1 MGDQLGIPA
10 MGIIAPIGSN
20 KDATAQAL
28 WAGGRAGLSLRA
40 DIAVGR
46 KVYVGA
52 VADEFPSI
60 PAGLEGF
67 ASRNNR
73 MMLAALAQIADAVRA
88 AVARYGCARVAV
100 ILGTSTGGLAEG
112 EHAYGQRKTTGVW
125 PNSYAYTLQEVGG
138 LAECAAQAFG
148 ITGPAYTVATACS
161 SSAKVF
167 ASARRLIR
175 AGFCD
180 AAVVGGCDT
189 LCGTTVN
196 GFGALESL
204 SAGICNPFSANRDGL
219 NIGEAAAAF
228 LLVPEDAPVQ
238 LLGIGESSDA
248 YHISAPDP
256 QGIGAAAAMTR
267 ALEDAGIE
275 PSDIGYINLHGTA
288 TRLNDAMEARAVDS
302 VFGLETPCSSTKAM
316 TGHTLGAAGAC
327 EAAFLWLA
335 LHPQYGDGRV
345 PPHLWDGVR
354 DDDIPSL
361 ALAPKGLRLPPTER
375 AAMLSN
381 SFAFGGSNCS
391 LILARGFPA

>member
-1 MGDQLGIPA
+1 MGEQLGIPA
-10 MGIIAPIGSN
+10 MGLVSPIGAE
-20 KDATAQAL
+20 KAAAARAL
-28 WAGGRAGLSLRA
+28 WEGARDGLSLRS

-46 KVYVGA
+46 SVYVGS
-52 VADEFPSI
+52 VAGDFTVM
-60 PAGLEGF
+60 PAGLERF

-73 MMLAALAQIADAVRA
+73 MMLSALAQISDAVRA
-88 AVARYGCARVAV
+88 AAARYGSARVAI

-112 EHAYGQRKTTGVW
+112 EQAYSQRKATGVW

-148 ITGPAYTVATACS
+148 ISGPAYTIATACS

-204 SAGICNPFSANRDGL
+204 SAGLCNPFSANRDGL

-228 LLVPEDAPVQ
+228 LLVPEDAPIQ

-256 QGIGAAAAMTR
+256 QGVGAAASMTA
-267 ALEDAGIE
+267 ALDDAGLE
-275 PSDIGYINLHGTA
+275 PGEIGYINLHGTA
-288 TRLNDAMEARAVDS
+288 TPLNDAMEARAVES
-302 VFGLETPCSSTKAM
+302 VFGLKTVCSSTKGM

-345 PPHLWDGVR
+345 PPHLWDGAR

-361 ALAPKGLRLPPTER
+361 PLAAKGLRLPASER
-375 AAMLSN
+375 MAMLSN

-391 LILARGFPA
+391 LILSRGFAR

>member
-1 MGDQLGIPA
+1 MDDQLSIPA
-10 MGIIAPIGSN
+10 MGIVAPIGSN
-20 KDATAQAL
+20 KDAVARAL
-28 WAGGRAGLSLRA
+28 RAGGRDGLSLRA

-46 KVYVGA
+46 PVYVGA
-52 VADEFPSI
+52 VMDEFPSM
-60 PAGLEGF
+60 PPGLEHF

-73 MMLAALAQIADAVRA
+73 MMLAALAQMADAVRA
-88 AVARYGCARVAV
+88 AVARYGRARVAV

-112 EHAYGQRKTTGVW
+112 EQAYGQRKATGVW
-125 PNSYAYTLQEVGG
+125 PNSYAYTSQEVGG
-138 LAECAAQAFG
+138 LAECAAQALG

-196 GFGALESL
+196 GFGSLESL
-204 SAGICNPFSANRDGL
+204 SAGLCNPFSANRDGL

-228 LLVPEDAPVQ
+228 LLVPEDAPIQ

-256 QGIGAAAAMTR
+256 QGIGATAAMSS
-267 ALEDAGIE
+267 ALRDAGIE
-275 PSDIGYINLHGTA
+275 PGEIGYINLHGTA
-288 TRLNDAMEARAVDS
+288 TRLNDAMEARAIES
-302 VFGLETPCSSTKAM
+302 VFGLQTPCSSTKAM
-316 TGHTLGAAGAC
+316 TGHTLGAAGSC

-335 LHPQYGDGRV
+335 LHPQYGDGSI

-354 DDDIPSL
+354 DDDLPPL
-361 ALAPKGLRLPPTER
+361 ALAPKGLRLPRAER
-375 AAMLSN
+375 AAMLSS

-391 LILARGFPA
+391 LILARGYPA